1 MLNSTD
7 LVKNIKQA
15 AVEAVNASKPAGV
28 IYGTVQSVNPLEIF
42 VEQKLILT
50 KEFIIVPEHLT
61 DYETEITFD
70 DPNIKQIYT
79 TWNMEETQESQ
90 RSKISFKQPAVK
102 HKITIYNALKEGDSV
117 ILFRKQGGQRY
128 VVFDR
133 AGAP

>member
-1 MLNSTD
+1 M
-7 LVKNIKQA
+7 KKA
-15 AVEAVNASKPAGV
+15 ALEAVDASKPV
-28 IYGTVQSVNPLEIF
+28 DILYGTVQSVNPLEIF

-70 DPNIKQIYT
+70 NPEVKQIYT
-79 TWNMEETQESQ
+79 TWNMEETQESN
-90 RSKISFKQPAVK
+90 RAKISFKQPAVK

-117 ILFRKQGGQRY
+117 ILLRKQGGQRY